1 MDNAILALKNSPSSP
16 LYLQPERIDPST
28 AGIGYTIQSD
38 VWSFGITLVRPTSLF
53 PYSILCTLKLQ
64 SQMSF
69 LCPIPITVFSN
80 LHSHTSVLYI
90 PIPLYCQTPV
100 FIHLCA
106 PKTLFPLFHTLV
118 LSNLHSFSTQ
128 VELALGS
135 FPYGKWTTIFEQ
147 LNAVVNGPAPNLPEN
162 DRYSPELREFGA
174 AWYVTCV
181 KATP

>member
-53 PYSILCTLKLQ
+53 PYSIPCTLKLQ

-69 LCPIPITVFSN
+69 LCPIPITVSSN

-90 PIPLYCQTPV
+90 PIPLYCQTYTCV
-100 FIHLCA
+100 HLTLCSHCSIHLYSQ
-106 PKTLFPLFHTLV
+106 TSI
-118 LSNLHSFSTQ
+118 LSPRRWSWLWAHSRT
-128 VELALGS
+128 GS
-135 FPYGKWTTIFEQ
+135 GR
-147 LNAVVNGPAPNLPEN
+147 
-162 DRYSPELREFGA
+162 RYLSS
-174 AWYVTCV
+174 
-181 KATP
+181 